1 MENLQSLALA
11 SGLAWA
17 SGIRLYAAIFIVGLL
32 GRLGY
37 VHLPTHLELLEHNWV
52 LGASGFMLL
61 AEFVADKIPAFDSA
75 WDAIH
80 TFIRIPIGAML
91 AWGAMGDSTPDV
103 QMAAAILGGAIAG
116 GTHLAKMGTRAAIN
130 TSPEPFSNWTASFSE
145 DGVLIAGLWL
155 VFHHPLVFLI
165 LLAAF
170 LAFAIWLIPKLFR
183 FLAGIWRRL
192 TGTGTRMLPVKST
205 ATAAGTRGNIAAE

>member
-11 SGLAWA
+11 AGLAWA

-37 VHLPTHLELLEHNWV
+37 VQLPEHLQLLEHDWV
-52 LGASGFMLL
+52 LGASGFMLV
-61 AEFVADKIPAFDSA
+61 AEFVADKIPAFDSV

-91 AWGAMGDSTPDV
+91 AWGAMGSAAPDV
-103 QMAAAILGGAIAG
+103 QLAAAIVGGAIAG
-116 GTHLAKMGTRAAIN
+116 GTHALKMGTRAAIN
-130 TSPEPFSNWTASFSE
+130 TSPEPFSNWTLSFSE
-145 DGVLIAGLWL
+145 DGILLAGLWF
-155 VFHHPLVFLI
+155 VFHHPRAFLF

-170 LAFAIWLIPKLFR
+170 LVLAIWLLPKLYR
-183 FLAGIWRRL
+183 FVARLWRRL
-192 TGTGTRMLPVKST
+192 AGGASRALPAK
-205 ATAAGTRGNIAAE
+205 

>member
-11 SGLAWA
+11 AGLAWA

-37 VHLPTHLELLEHNWV
+37 VQLPEHLQLLEHNWV

-61 AEFVADKIPAFDSA
+61 AEFAADKIPAFDSA

-91 AWGAMGDSTPDV
+91 AWGAMGSAAPDV

-116 GTHLAKMGTRAAIN
+116 GTHL
-130 TSPEPFSNWTASFSE
+130 
-145 DGVLIAGLWL
+145 
-155 VFHHPLVFLI
+155 
-165 LLAAF
+165 
-170 LAFAIWLIPKLFR
+170 
-183 FLAGIWRRL
+183 
-192 TGTGTRMLPVKST
+192 
-205 ATAAGTRGNIAAE
+205 